1 MTNFFQAWTE
11 EKNIVFLQD
20 GTVGKVAEKL
30 RVICWDGAPEE
41 LINHQ
46 YRVFLQ
52 DGFSEFEPESEI
64 SVRLDNSTFKCLQ
77 ESGKL
82 ELLLNH
88 LHDTGNLHSNQI
100 VELNDIHTLTIL
112 VFIGKI
118 GLRQVSEWIENL
130 DMNLEINELVEI
142 KQLSI
147 E

>member
-1 MTNFFQAWTE
+1 M
-11 EKNIVFLQD
+11 
-20 GTVGKVAEKL
+20 
-30 RVICWDGAPEE
+30 
-41 LINHQ
+41 
-46 YRVFLQ
+46 
-52 DGFSEFEPESEI
+52 
-64 SVRLDNSTFKCLQ
+64 
-77 ESGKL
+77 
-82 ELLLNH
+82 NH